1 MSTHNILCFC
11 GEKGKRFPD
20 TPSYLEKCNIW
31 FPCIFQALENDVTAL
46 DDQIKT
52 IVEKGQ
58 ALADAGHFDR
68 AGILK
73 AVDSFHKR

>member
-1 MSTHNILCFC
+1 M
-11 GEKGKRFPD
+11 EKSIANPD
-20 TPSYLEKCNIW
+20 VGSDLRGVKDLLKKHQT
-31 FPCIFQALENDVTAL
+31 LENDLTAL